1 MCNKLVKTDEL
12 DPTVY
17 EDTIDSLHNTI
28 TNLNEKLAI
37 QEETISK
44 LTTRLKSL
52 ADLVS
57 YLNWTDY

>member
-1 MCNKLVKTDEL
+1 MCNELIKTDEL
-12 DPTVY
+12 DPTAY

-44 LTTRLKSL
+44 LTTRIKSL
-52 ADLVS
+52 TDLVNC
-57 YLNWTDY
+57 LNWTDY